1 MRLAIVATAFALACG
16 VLPPDAAVAA
26 DPGTSGSNSPA
37 ESALDAGIG
46 FRKDMGFTTELE
58 TVQAIEKSIDAD
70 RTYGVAL
77 TKAEAQEV
85 GRRLDVQ
92 SQLGP
97 IRAFIRALPSFGGS
111 FVDQRAGGVVV
122 VQLTERDASL
132 EGKIAALA
140 PSGTAVRFEVV
151 SRSMTSLKRTQ
162 QSLDAA
168 VLGGDLHGQ
177 VSTWGID
184 PIENRVYVDLR
195 PDATVT
201 ADEVRRNFG
210 DGIRVGTSEP
220 AIAAACTDWNNCA
233 VDPWRGGLHI
243 NMVALDVHCST
254 GFVVK
259 APNGGSDRKI
269 LTAGHCG
276 VTGTTWLHDGVAVGA
291 LDWRCYV
298 DNCTADTALVNIRND
313 WAGNLINVDTGANLT
328 ITSQQAANADD
339 VNDLA
344 CQAGYRIKNFWST
357 TFCGTINDAD
367 NAYCDN
373 NGVCFLHM
381 RSANFR
387 ACGGDSGGPV
397 YYSHQAMGT
406 VAARYG
412 TVLVTNPAN
421 QCSAKIKYSHIANVK
436 LETGGWLVQTAP

>member
-1 MRLAIVATAFALACG
+1 MRLAIVAAAFALACG
-16 VLPPDAAVAA
+16 VLPPNAVVAA
-26 DPGTSGSNSPA
+26 DPGASGSNSPI
-37 ESALDAGIG
+37 ESALDASIG
-46 FRKDMGFTTELE
+46 FRKDMGFTTDPE
-58 TVQAIEKSIDAD
+58 TVQAVEKSNDAD

-85 GRRLDVQ
+85 GRRLIVQ

-111 FVDQRAGGVVV
+111 FVDQRGGGVVV
-122 VQLTERDASL
+122 VQLTERDANL

-140 PSGTAVRFEVV
+140 PPGSSVRFEVV
-151 SRSMTSLKRTQ
+151 PRSMVSLKGVQ
-162 QSLDAA
+162 QSIDAA
-168 VLGGDLHGQ
+168 VLRGNLHGQ

-184 PIENRVYVDLR
+184 PTENRVYVDLR

-210 DGIRVGTSEP
+210 ADIRVGTSEP
-220 AIAAACTDWNNCA
+220 AIAAACTDWNHCA

-243 NMVALDVHCST
+243 TMVSLGTGCST

-276 VTGTTWLHDGVAVGA
+276 ITGTTWLHDGVAVGV
-291 LDWRCYV
+291 LDWRCHV
-298 DNCTADTALVNIRND
+298 DNCTADTALIDIRND

-344 CQAGYRIKNFWST
+344 CQAGYRIKNFWGT
-357 TFCGTINDAD
+357 TFCGAINDVD
-367 NAYCDN
+367 NAYCDDT
-373 NGVCFLHM
+373 GVCFLHM

-387 ACGGDSGGPV
+387 ACSGDSGGPV
-397 YYSHQAMGT
+397 YYSHLAMGT

-412 TVLVTNPAN
+412 TGIATNPN
-421 QCSAKIKYSHIANVK
+421 GQCSAKIKYSHIANVK
-436 LETGGWLVQTAP
+436 LETGSWVVQTAP